1 MALGEPAVRYGSRD
15 ITQFWIPSED
25 IPLAKAMARKMG
37 WDFMLNYPE
46 SGLEVALDELH
57 SGKVSE
63 FANFKDLMKS
73 IEEEEKHGDV

>member
-1 MALGEPAVRYGSRD
+1 
-15 ITQFWIPSED
+15 
-25 IPLAKAMARKMG
+25 MARKMG